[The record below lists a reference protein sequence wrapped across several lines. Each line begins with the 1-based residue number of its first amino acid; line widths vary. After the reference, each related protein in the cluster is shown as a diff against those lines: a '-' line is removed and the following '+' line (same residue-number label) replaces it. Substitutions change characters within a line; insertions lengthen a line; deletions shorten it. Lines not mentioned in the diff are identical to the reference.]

1 MNTNLEVTGRT
12 VEEAIEIALGQLGVE
27 KDQVEIDVL
36 SQGKGGILGFGAEPA
51 RIKVTL
57 SALPQDLE
65 KAAKIA
71 LDNLL
76 RSMGV
81 SALATVRSSSSSEGI
96 VEMDIEGEDSGLLI
110 GRRGETLR
118 ALQFMVNLIIGR
130 RDQGRVILDV
140 EGYRERRYA
149 SLRAL
154 AGRVADRVA
163 STKQSITL
171 EPMSANE
178 RRAIHMA
185 LEGNT
190 RVTTESAGLGESRK
204 VTIFPSQ
211 S

>member
-1 MNTNLEVTGRT
+1 M
-12 VEEAIEIALGQLGVE
+12 
-27 KDQVEIDVL
+27 D
-36 SQGKGGILGFGAEPA
+36 
-51 RIKVTL
+51 
-57 SALPQDLE
+57 
-65 KAAKIA
+65 
-71 LDNLL
+71 
-76 RSMGV
+76 
-81 SALATVRSSSSSEGI
+81 
-96 VEMDIEGEDSGLLI
+96 MDIEGEDSGLLI

-190 RVTTESAGLGESRK
+190 RVTTESAGL
-204 VTIFPSQ
+204 
-211 S
+211 

>member
-1 MNTNLEVTGRT
+1 MNTNIEVTGRT

-27 KDQVEIDVL
+27 RDQVEIDVI

-51 RIKVTL
+51 KIKVTL
-57 SALPQDLE
+57 SELPQDLE
-65 KAAKIA
+65 TAAKIA

-81 SALATVRSSSSSEGI
+81 SASATIRSSSGSESI

-118 ALQFMVNLIIGR
+118 ALQFMVNIIIGR
-130 RDQGRVILDV
+130 RDQGRIILDV
-140 EGYRERRYA
+140 EGYKERRYA

-154 AGRVADRVA
+154 AGRVADRVT
-163 STKQSITL
+163 STKQPITL

-178 RRAIHMA
+178 RRAVHMA
-185 LEGNT
+185 LEGNPK
-190 RVTTESAGLGESRK
+190 VTTESTGLGESRK